1 MAGNQ
6 REHVGPLRIEGK
18 SLETLVCRI
27 FTGKADGRRSFA
39 LLPKRE
45 LPGWFIGAGGRPT
58 TDTGAAPTSAPY
70 LLAISANLGAAASTI
85 FSVISFSFSAK

>member
-6 REHVGPLRIEGK
+6 REHVGPLRIEGR
-18 SLETLVCRI
+18 SVETLMCRI
-27 FTGKADGRRSFA
+27 FTGKADGRSSFA
-39 LLPKRE
+39 LTPQTRVTRS
-45 LPGWFIGAGGRPT
+45 GGRPA
-58 TDTGAAPTSAPY
+58 TDTGTAPTTAPY